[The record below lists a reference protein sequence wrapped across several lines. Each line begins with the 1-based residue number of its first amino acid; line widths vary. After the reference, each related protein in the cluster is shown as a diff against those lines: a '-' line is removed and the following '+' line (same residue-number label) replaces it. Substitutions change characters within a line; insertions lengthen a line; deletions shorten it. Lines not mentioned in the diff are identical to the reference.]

1 MLKNGYSHPSRR
13 DFLGTAAGAGG
24 AMLIGPAWW
33 NASAEGVDSRVAQVL
48 SGKQVKKHLI
58 A

>member
-13 DFLGTAAGAGG
+13 DFLGTAAGVGG
-24 AMLIGPAWW
+24 AMLIGWW
-33 NASAEGVDSRVAQVL
+33 NAPAEGVDSRVAQVL
-48 SGKQVKKHLI
+48 SGKQVKKPLI